1 MAEIAILKH
10 SLLFVSYH
18 TFPQSYSLDHHFHY
32 GYLMFA
38 SAVMGRL
45 NATFVEEH
53 GARVDA
59 LMHDV
64 AYNPK
69 IQDGSFFPLARHMSW
84 FDGHSFASGLFPFG
98 NGKSQESSSEAVNC
112 YYGAYLWSLVR
123 SGSADKPHADISPTT
138 DFARLLLAME
148 VRGAKT
154 YWHMVPPSTSSQS
167 SSSSTAGK
175 NSSTTTTTTTA
186 PDAFPTVYSPRF
198 AKNYMVGNLGMLD
211 AICSTWFG
219 TENLYVHMINFL
231 PVTPITRYLFNTE
244 YVTKEYANVISNY
257 PNAEMAWRGYV
268 VADHAL
274 VAPMSAYKEAQKLIS
289 GQLDSG
295 ISKTQILYFILTSPM
310 GFDVSKLGT
319 SSSDSTSSSS
329 SSNIPGDAMD
339 GDGDNNGVSQVS
351 GSDTASTS
359 SSAGEAANCANHP
372 ACATTAL
379 SGLCCPTAAGTDLFC
394 CHA

>member
-1 MAEIAILKH
+1 M
-10 SLLFVSYH
+10 Y
-18 TFPQSYSLDHHFHY
+18 
-32 GYLMFA
+32 A
-38 SAVMGRL
+38 SAIMGRL

-53 GARVDA
+53 GDRVDA

-123 SGSADKPHADISPTT
+123 SGFADKPNADISPMT

-154 YWHMVPPSTSSQS
+154 YWHMMPPSRS
-167 SSSSTAGK
+167 SSKKSGSN
-175 NSSTTTTTTTA
+175 NSSTVNTA
-186 PDAFPTVYSPRF
+186 SDALPTVYSPRF

-231 PVTPITRYLFNTE
+231 PVTPITRYLFNVE
-244 YVTKEYANVISNY
+244 YATVEYANVISNY

-274 VAPMSAYKEAQKLIS
+274 VAPMNAYKEAVKLIS

-295 ISKTQILYFILTSPM
+295 ISKSQILYFILTSPL
-310 GFDVSKLGT
+310 GFDVSKLSAST
-319 SSSDSTSSSS
+319 DDSSSSSSSS
-329 SSNIPGDAMD
+329 SSNNIPGDDMD
-339 GDGDNNGVSQVS
+339 GNGGGGTSQVS
-351 GSDTASTS
+351 GSTDTDTDTASTS
-359 SSAGEAANCANHP
+359 SKAVEAASCANNP
-372 ACATTAL
+372 TCAAAGL
-379 SGLCCPTAAGTDLFC
+379 GGLCCPTAAGIDLFC
-394 CHA
+394 CHT

>member
-1 MAEIAILKH
+1 
-10 SLLFVSYH
+10 
-18 TFPQSYSLDHHFHY
+18 
-32 GYLMFA
+32 MFA
-38 SAVMGRL
+38 SAVMGKL

-53 GARVDA
+53 GDRVDA

-123 SGSADKPHADISPTT
+123 SGSADKPHADISPRT

-154 YWHMVPPSTSSQS
+154 YWHMMPPSTSSKS
-167 SSSSTAGK
+167 SSSSRTGT
-175 NSSTTTTTTTA
+175 NSSTTTTTTTTTTTA
-186 PDAFPTVYSPRF
+186 PDSWPTVYSPQF

-219 TENLYVHMINFL
+219 TEDLYVHMINFL

-244 YVTKEYANVISNY
+244 YVTKEYADVISAY

-274 VAPMSAYKEAQKLIS
+274 VAPMSAYKEALKLIS

-295 ISKTQILYFILTSPM
+295 TSKTQILYFILTSPM

-319 SSSDSTSSSS
+319 TSSGSTSSNN
-329 SSNIPGDAMD
+329 NIPGDAMD
-339 GDGDNNGVSQVS
+339 GDGGNGVSQVS
-351 GSDTASTS
+351 GFGTSSTS
-359 SSAGEAANCANHP
+359 TSAGEAANCANHP
-372 ACATTAL
+372 ACAATGL
-379 SGLCCPTAAGTDLFC
+379 GGLCCPTAAGTDLFC